1 MNFNDRTMISSL
13 IYKIEEKITFFIDK
27 PVISLLII
35 GSISLAIRLLFF
47 DSEISI
53 RQDAN
58 AYFWYAMDMSILNYF
73 PSSAHANDGWP
84 MALSGIFYIF
94 NFNNYLDY
102 TILQRITT
110 IIISTLTIIPV
121 YYLCKKFF
129 QPSYSLMGAAL
140 FAYEP
145 HLIQNSLLGLTEP
158 LYIILVISALSL
170 FLSENKKLTYFSFGI
185 IALST
190 LVRAEGIII
199 FGILSILFFIFNKR
213 DKKIIGKF
221 IIAISIFII
230 IFGSMTVIKSNVNN
244 DGLESTAALNI
255 SRWAENTISNE
266 NGGIYEG
273 ISSGIETLAKR
284 LAQSMI
290 PYFALFVPFGI
301 ILVFKD
307 KNKNKFLVIILLI
320 IYLIALIRI
329 FSVVSD
335 GRLMLVLYPLFIIL
349 SLYTIQHITQK
360 FEFKKIFLVLIICGC
375 IVLSAYFLYSNINS
389 EYQKEANTFANYMI
403 NNVAVSNNFYPESG
417 LVYGAWASS
426 ELEFPVL
433 SSNTKYT
440 GPNLLDYV
448 KGTDFVYLEQS
459 ADSVKK
465 YIELARDQNLSHLVI
480 DSNEKRSLYFKDIL
494 FNEEKYP
501 YLIKEFDSLK
511 EGYIHYNV
519 KVFKIDYDVFDSML
533 KNN

>member
-1 MNFNDRTMISSL
+1 
-13 IYKIEEKITFFIDK
+13 
-27 PVISLLII
+27 
-35 GSISLAIRLLFF
+35 
-47 DSEISI
+47 
-53 RQDAN
+53 
-58 AYFWYAMDMSILNYF
+58 
-73 PSSAHANDGWP
+73 
-84 MALSGIFYIF
+84 
-94 NFNNYLDY
+94 
-102 TILQRITT
+102 
-110 IIISTLTIIPV
+110 
-121 YYLCKKFF
+121 
-129 QPSYSLMGAAL
+129 MGATL
-140 FAYEP
+140 FAFEP

-533 KNN
+533 KYN

>member
-140 FAYEP
+140 FAFEP

-170 FLSENKKLTYFSFGI
+170 FLSENKKLDPC
-185 IALST
+185 L
-190 LVRAEGIII
+190 
-199 FGILSILFFIFNKR
+199 
-213 DKKIIGKF
+213 GKF
-221 IIAISIFII
+221 
-230 IFGSMTVIKSNVNN
+230 N
-244 DGLESTAALNI
+244 
-255 SRWAENTISNE
+255 
-266 NGGIYEG
+266 
-273 ISSGIETLAKR
+273 
-284 LAQSMI
+284 
-290 PYFALFVPFGI
+290 
-301 ILVFKD
+301 
-307 KNKNKFLVIILLI
+307 
-320 IYLIALIRI
+320 
-329 FSVVSD
+329 
-335 GRLMLVLYPLFIIL
+335 
-349 SLYTIQHITQK
+349 
-360 FEFKKIFLVLIICGC
+360 
-375 IVLSAYFLYSNINS
+375 
-389 EYQKEANTFANYMI
+389 
-403 NNVAVSNNFYPESG
+403 
-417 LVYGAWASS
+417 
-426 ELEFPVL
+426 
-433 SSNTKYT
+433 
-440 GPNLLDYV
+440 
-448 KGTDFVYLEQS
+448 
-459 ADSVKK
+459 
-465 YIELARDQNLSHLVI
+465 
-480 DSNEKRSLYFKDIL
+480 
-494 FNEEKYP
+494 
-501 YLIKEFDSLK
+501 
-511 EGYIHYNV
+511 
-519 KVFKIDYDVFDSML
+519 
-533 KNN
+533 